1 MKIIL
6 EKEYSFANAFF
17 WDVILHHHIQAVDEE
32 KEANFDEIWNEEL
45 APASLDRKECV
56 EYWKKLSQSEL
67 ETSDNEG
74 EIENPNTLLLPVNK
88 DITLKIEFHPCYTY
102 YFLNNILIG
111 EICGH
116 FHLKYIT
123 YPELLQIAK
132 QKYGDILFHLLLP
145 LSAIR
150 EQEKEAAFDEITQ
163 RLKQIPIFQEQPDY
177 ISKCLLSGLLI
188 LNSDI
193 QEIPEIGTICTSNN
207 SYRNALVYDDDVK
220 LEIKDLNALL
230 SKL

>member
-1 MKIIL
+1 MWTFSPKI
-6 EKEYSFANAFF
+6 
-17 WDVILHHHIQAVDEE
+17 HHISRVATDCQT
-32 KEANFDEIWNEEL
+32 KIW
-45 APASLDRKECV
+45 R
-56 EYWKKLSQSEL
+56 
-67 ETSDNEG
+67 
-74 EIENPNTLLLPVNK
+74 
-88 DITLKIEFHPCYTY
+88 YTIP
-102 YFLNNILIG
+102 FIVT
-111 EICGH
+111 
-116 FHLKYIT
+116 FV
-123 YPELLQIAK
+123 P
-132 QKYGDILFHLLLP
+132 
-145 LSAIR
+145 IR

-193 QEIPEIGTICTSNN
+193 QEIPEIGTICTSNH

>member
-1 MKIIL
+1 M
-6 EKEYSFANAFF
+6 
-17 WDVILHHHIQAVDEE
+17 
-32 KEANFDEIWNEEL
+32 
-45 APASLDRKECV
+45 
-56 EYWKKLSQSEL
+56 
-67 ETSDNEG
+67 
-74 EIENPNTLLLPVNK
+74 
-88 DITLKIEFHPCYTY
+88 
-102 YFLNNILIG
+102 
-111 EICGH
+111 
-116 FHLKYIT
+116 
-123 YPELLQIAK
+123 LQIAK

-193 QEIPEIGTICTSNN
+193 QEIPEIGTICTSNH

-220 LEIKDLNALL
+220 LEIKDLNALYQNYRCKQNN
-230 SKL
+230 SCYVIPFKVIRNKLKIEAMGSFKKLVNILLGTKKNM